1 MLQDGGWGV
10 AGAFTRAAGDAD
22 FSTLVRERRTEAE
35 NGLIQCKPGAN
46 FWIRE
51 GDMDM
56 YRGRAILGG
65 HGNGRVRVWGCIVP
79 GLGLCKPRAVH

>member
-1 MLQDGGWGV
+1 MGC
-10 AGAFTRAAGDAD
+10 GAFTRAAGDVY
-22 FSTLVRERRTEAE
+22 FSSLVRERRTETANE
-35 NGLIQCKPGAN
+35 RSGLIECKPGVN
-46 FWIRE
+46 VWIRE

-56 YRGRAILGG
+56 YQRRAILGG